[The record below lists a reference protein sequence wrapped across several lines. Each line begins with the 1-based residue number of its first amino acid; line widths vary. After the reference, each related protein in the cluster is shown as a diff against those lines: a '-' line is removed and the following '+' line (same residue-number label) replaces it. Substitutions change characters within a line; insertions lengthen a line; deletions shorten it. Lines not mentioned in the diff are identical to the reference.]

1 MAGAGTS
8 EQQSAMSDL
17 GKIDRAVFER
27 IIYPELGATREDV
40 AVGPRHGVDFGVL
53 DLGGQALV
61 VATDPISILPER
73 GWARAG
79 RLALEIVLTDV
90 AVSGVAPT
98 HLAINL
104 TLPPAWS
111 DDDLAAMW
119 RGLAGHAESLGVSIV
134 SGHTARYP
142 GIDSSW
148 VGGATVLGVG
158 EHGDIVRP
166 DGATPGDDIVV
177 TTGPAAEITGL
188 LATLFPEQLGLSA
201 ETVATAQERVEDI
214 AAVEDARAAFDAG
227 GVTAMHDATEGG
239 VVGGLDEMAR
249 GAGVRFDVDSE
260 AMPFRPGVEAVCE
273 AVDVDPWRVT
283 SAGTLLLTVESGQ
296 GAAVAEAVRER
307 GTPAAV
313 VGSVSAGEGVF
324 VDGERVEPPASD
336 PSWAVFDRLADP

>member
-1 MAGAGTS
+1 
-8 EQQSAMSDL
+8 MSDL
-17 GKIDRAVFER
+17 GKIDGETFDSV
-27 IIYPELGATREDV
+27 IYPNLGARRDDV

-53 DLGGQALV
+53 DIGEQAIV
-61 VATDPISILPER
+61 VATDPISVLPEL

-98 HLAINL
+98 HLAVNL
-104 TLPPAWS
+104 TLPPSWS
-111 DDDLAAMW
+111 DEDLEAMW
-119 RGLAGHAESLGVSIV
+119 TGLSSHADRLGVSIV

-158 EHGDIVRP
+158 THDDIVRP
-166 DGATPGDDIVV
+166 DGARPGDDIVV

-188 LATLFPEQLGLSA
+188 LATLYPEQLGLPP

-214 AAVEDARAAFDAG
+214 SAVADARAAFDAG

-239 VVGGLDEMAR
+239 VAGGLVEMAG
-249 GAGVRFDVDSE
+249 GAGVRFDIDAD
-260 AMPFRPGVEAVCE
+260 AMPLAPGVAAVCE
-273 AVDVDPWRVT
+273 AVDVDPWTVT
-283 SAGTLLLTVESGQ
+283 SAGTLLMTVRSG
-296 GAAVAEAVRER
+296 GAVAVAEAIRTR

-313 VGSVSAGEGVF
+313 VGTVTDGDGVF
-324 VDGERVEPPASD
+324 VDGDRLSAPDSD
-336 PSWAVFDRLADP
+336 PAWAVFERFSRA

>member
-1 MAGAGTS
+1 
-8 EQQSAMSDL
+8 MSDL
-17 GKIDRAVFER
+17 GKIDGETFDSV
-27 IIYPELGATREDV
+27 IYPNLGARRDDV

-53 DLGGQALV
+53 DIGEQAVV
-61 VATDPISILPER
+61 VATDPISVLPEL

-98 HLAINL
+98 HLAVNL
-104 TLPPAWS
+104 TLPPSWS
-111 DDDLAAMW
+111 DEDLEAMW
-119 RGLAGHAESLGVSIV
+119 TGLSSHADRLGVSIV

-158 EHGDIVRP
+158 THDDIVRP
-166 DGATPGDDIVV
+166 DGARPGDDIVV

-188 LATLFPEQLGLSA
+188 LATLYPEQLGLPP

-214 AAVEDARAAFDAG
+214 SAVADARAAFDAG

-239 VVGGLDEMAR
+239 VAGGLVEMAG
-249 GAGVRFDVDSE
+249 GAGVRFDIDAD
-260 AMPFRPGVEAVCE
+260 AMPLAPGVAAVCE
-273 AVDVDPWRVT
+273 AVDVDPWTVT
-283 SAGTLLLTVESGQ
+283 SAGTLLMTVRSG
-296 GAAVAEAVRER
+296 GAVAVAEAIRTR

-313 VGSVSAGEGVF
+313 VGTVTDGDGVF
-324 VDGERVEPPASD
+324 VDGDRLSAPDSD
-336 PSWAVFDRLADP
+336 PAWAVFERFSRA

>member
-1 MAGAGTS
+1 
-8 EQQSAMSDL
+8 MSDL
-17 GKIDRAVFER
+17 GKIDGETFDSV
-27 IIYPELGATREDV
+27 IYPNLGARRDDV

-53 DLGGQALV
+53 DIGEQAVV
-61 VATDPISILPER
+61 VATDPISVLPEL

-98 HLAINL
+98 HLAVNL
-104 TLPPAWS
+104 TLPPSWS
-111 DDDLAAMW
+111 DEDLEAMW
-119 RGLAGHAESLGVSIV
+119 TGLSSHADRLGVSIV

-158 EHGDIVRP
+158 THDDIVRP
-166 DGATPGDDIVV
+166 DGARPGDDIVV

-188 LATLFPEQLGLSA
+188 LATLYPEQLGLPP

-214 AAVEDARAAFDAG
+214 SAVADARAAFDAG

-239 VVGGLDEMAR
+239 VAGGLVEMAG
-249 GAGVRFDVDSE
+249 GAGVRFDIDAD
-260 AMPFRPGVEAVCE
+260 AMPLAPGVAAVCE
-273 AVDVDPWRVT
+273 AVDVDPWTVT
-283 SAGTLLLTVESGQ
+283 SAGTLLMTVRSG
-296 GAAVAEAVRER
+296 GAAAVAEAIRTS

-313 VGSVSAGEGVF
+313 VGTVTDGDGVF
-324 VDGERVEPPASD
+324 VDGNRLSAPDSD
-336 PSWAVFDRLADP
+336 PSWAVFERFSRA

>member
-1 MAGAGTS
+1 
-8 EQQSAMSDL
+8 MSDL
-17 GKIDRAVFER
+17 GKIDGETFDSV
-27 IIYPELGATREDV
+27 IYPNLGARRDDV

-53 DLGGQALV
+53 DIGEQAVV
-61 VATDPISILPER
+61 VATDPISVLPEL

-98 HLAINL
+98 HLAVNL
-104 TLPPAWS
+104 TLPPSWS
-111 DDDLAAMW
+111 DEDLEAMW
-119 RGLAGHAESLGVSIV
+119 TGLSSHADRLGVSIV

-158 EHGDIVRP
+158 THDDIVRP
-166 DGATPGDDIVV
+166 DGARPGDDIVV

-188 LATLFPEQLGLSA
+188 LATLYPEQLGLPP

-214 AAVEDARAAFDAG
+214 SAVADARAAFDAG

-239 VVGGLDEMAR
+239 VAGGLVEMAG
-249 GAGVRFDVDSE
+249 GAGVRFDIDAD
-260 AMPFRPGVEAVCE
+260 AMPLAPGVAAVCE
-273 AVDVDPWRVT
+273 AVDVDPWTVT
-283 SAGTLLLTVESGQ
+283 SAGTLLMTVRSG
-296 GAAVAEAVRER
+296 GAVAVAEAIRTR

-313 VGSVSAGEGVF
+313 VGTVTDGDGVF
-324 VDGERVEPPASD
+324 VDGDRLSAPDSD
-336 PSWAVFDRLADP
+336 PSWAVFERFSRA

>member
-1 MAGAGTS
+1 
-8 EQQSAMSDL
+8 MSDL
-17 GKIDRAVFER
+17 GKIDGETFDSV
-27 IIYPELGATREDV
+27 IYPNLGARRDDV

-53 DLGGQALV
+53 DIGEQAIV
-61 VATDPISILPER
+61 VATDPISVLPEL

-98 HLAINL
+98 HLAVNL
-104 TLPPAWS
+104 TLPPSWS
-111 DDDLAAMW
+111 DEDLEAMW
-119 RGLAGHAESLGVSIV
+119 TGLSSHADRLGVSIV

-158 EHGDIVRP
+158 THDDIVRP
-166 DGATPGDDIVV
+166 DGARPGDDIVV

-188 LATLFPEQLGLSA
+188 LATLYPEQLGLPP

-214 AAVEDARAAFDAG
+214 SAVADARAAFDAG

-239 VVGGLDEMAR
+239 VAGGLVEMAG
-249 GAGVRFDVDSE
+249 GAGVRFDIDAD
-260 AMPFRPGVEAVCE
+260 AMPLAPGVAAVCE
-273 AVDVDPWRVT
+273 AVDVDPWTVT
-283 SAGTLLLTVESGQ
+283 SAGTLLMTVRSG
-296 GAAVAEAVRER
+296 GAVAVAEAIQTR

-313 VGSVSAGEGVF
+313 VGTVTDGDGVF
-324 VDGERVEPPASD
+324 VDGDRLSAPDSD
-336 PSWAVFDRLADP
+336 PAWAVFERFSRA